1 MIKRAIEDR
10 CIAVSNEIV
19 RLELDLEEVR
29 KGVLQSLSAH
39 KKDKKIGYR
48 YPILEQ
54 DYQYIFVNKKDVLI
68 AKKEELKNLKSLLVL
83 LEEIVNE

>member
-29 KGVLQSLSAH
+29 KGVLQSLSDH
-39 KKDKKIGYR
+39 KKDKKISHIYH
-48 YPILEQ
+48 ILER

-68 AKKEELKNLKSLLVL
+68 AKKEELRNLKSLLVL
-83 LEEIVNE
+83 LEGIK